1 MAAPNWPPTLEQL
14 KGDIKQQGLGTPQDD
29 DVLQSILDAAVEFVQ
44 DRKRKFRYDETD
56 PDQMDLP
63 PPSADLWLGTIRLA
77 ARWNARRRSQ
87 DAMINMQELG
97 VTRVSSGDSDIDR
110 MLRLGRYAPMEFA

>member
-1 MAAPNWPPTLEQL
+1 M
-14 KGDIKQQGLGTPQDD
+14 KQNGLGDPGSDES
-29 DVLQSILDAAVEFVQ
+29 LQTNLDAAVEFVQ
-44 DRKRKFRYDETD
+44 DRKRRFRYDATD
-56 PDQMDLP
+56 PDQFNLP
-63 PPSADLWLGTIRLA
+63 EPTADLWLGTIRLA

-97 VTRVSSGDSDIDR
+97 VTRVSSGDADIDR